1 MEFQMIRIAEDVLD
15 GSAVDH
21 GDEPGAFSE
30 PFSEL
35 GVIQVFR
42 RFRHRRYGVLLRHC
56 TVAEAFDLRKDVPHP
71 VALLAAGAKFC
82 LYLGVDGAL
91 SIDESLQTGGI
102 LSWLHAFQVSKVT
115 GGGQKISMR
124 VQAAE

>member
-71 VALLAAGAKFC
+71 VALLAAGAKFR

-91 SIDESLQTGGI
+91 SVDESMQSVGI
-102 LSWLHAFQVSKVT
+102 PSWLHAYQFALRAGGWSKN
-115 GGGQKISMR
+115 Q
-124 VQAAE
+124 Q

>member
-35 GVIQVFR
+35 GVIQV
-42 RFRHRRYGVLLRHC
+42 
-56 TVAEAFDLRKDVPHP
+56 P
-71 VALLAAGAKFC
+71 VALLAAGAKFR

-91 SIDESLQTGGI
+91 SVDESMQSVGI
-102 LSWLHAFQVSKVT
+102 PSWLHAFQFALRAGGWSKN
-115 GGGQKISMR
+115 Q
-124 VQAAE
+124 Q